1 MSNYEKLKNFVQWI
15 SFFSSL
21 FFNSILIVLIMTKS
35 PKKMGNYRYLMIYF
49 SGFAMFFSTLDVV
62 VGPGRTAYFEGGY
75 LIIWLAIPILC
86 GVIWG
91 ATLQIFVAPT
101 EETTEFLRASFL
113 LHYNLD
119 MKYVIYIGS
128 SYWKTNSKGE
138 MEVVVSSYIAVTIF
152 FLIKATSFGIV
163 SYYGYLSYR
172 RISHLPK
179 EGESVFTR
187 SLQKQLYTAL
197 VFQAIIPILLMYL
210 PIGSFLILPAFNV
223 NIESFSKLATL
234 FYAVYPAVD
243 PLPLFFVVDNYR
255 IALRSCFYGCTV
267 KANRVSVTEDTS

>member
-1 MSNYEKLKNFVQWI
+1 
-15 SFFSSL
+15 
-21 FFNSILIVLIMTKS
+21 
-35 PKKMGNYRYLMIYF
+35 
-49 SGFAMFFSTLDVV
+49 MFFSTLDVI
-62 VGPGRTAYFEGGY
+62 VGPFIHAHGTSACLLMRKNESELFSKIQYVLLLLLCACFGVTITFFAIHFVFRKGRTACFEGGY

-86 GVIWG
+86 GLIWG

-119 MKYVIYIGS
+119 MKDVIYIGS

-138 MEVVVSSYIAVTIF
+138 MEIVVSSYIAVTIF
-152 FLIKATSFGIV
+152 FLIKATSFIIV
-163 SYYGYLSYR
+163 SYYGYLSYQ
-172 RISHLPK
+172 RISQLPK
-179 EGESVFTR
+179 EGESAFTR
-187 SLQKQLYTAL
+187 SLQKQLYKAL
-197 VFQAIIPILLMYL
+197 ASIPILLMYL

-234 FYAVYPAVD
+234 LYAVYPAVD

-267 KANRVSVTEDTS
+267 KTNRVSVTEETS